1 MPNYAL
7 EVQFFNT
14 FILRPEASNRVYIE
28 ESRIKGGYNEDFI
41 NIGPKAHL
49 VDENYSEKEKEII
62 KKTLLELGLLDEAL
76 DNIFKKSEE
85 TEKNSNQI
93 LEFTKEIKNKDEE
106 FKVKIVEALWKI
118 IYADN
123 VSDMYE
129 MSLMRR
135 LTGLLYLDAKT
146 VGDIKNRIKNS

>member
-1 MPNYAL
+1 MFDL
-7 EVQFFNT
+7 F
-14 FILRPEASNRVYIE
+14 
-28 ESRIKGGYNEDFI
+28 KDNEKDHNNNLYI
-41 NIGPKAHL
+41 NIGALLIHVAKI
-49 VDENYSEKEKEII
+49 DENYSEKEKEII

-85 TEKNSNQI
+85 AEKNSNQI

>member
-1 MPNYAL
+1 MFKFLKKKNNENNNSNHLILKTASLLIYAAK
-7 EVQFFNT
+7 
-14 FILRPEASNRVYIE
+14 I
-28 ESRIKGGYNEDFI
+28 
-41 NIGPKAHL
+41 
-49 VDENYSEKEKEII
+49 DENYSDIEKKII
-62 KKTLLELGLLDEAL
+62 KETILSLDPQINNVEKLISDAE
-76 DNIFKKSEE
+76 IQ
-85 TEKNSNQI
+85 EKNSNQI

-129 MSLMRR
+129 MSLMRK
-135 LTGLLYLDAKT
+135 LTGLLYLDGKI

>member
-1 MPNYAL
+1 MFDL
-7 EVQFFNT
+7 F
-14 FILRPEASNRVYIE
+14 
-28 ESRIKGGYNEDFI
+28 KDNEKDHNNNLYI
-41 NIGPKAHL
+41 NIGALLIHVAKI
-49 VDENYSEKEKEII
+49 DENYSEKEKEII

-85 TEKNSNQI
+85 AEKNSNQI

-135 LTGLLYLDAKT
+135 LTGLLYLDGKI

>member
-1 MPNYAL
+1 MFDL
-7 EVQFFNT
+7 F
-14 FILRPEASNRVYIE
+14 
-28 ESRIKGGYNEDFI
+28 KDNEKDHNNNLYI
-41 NIGPKAHL
+41 NIGALLIHVAKI
-49 VDENYSEKEKEII
+49 DENYSEKEKEII
-62 KKTLLELGLLDEAL
+62 KKTLLELGLLDEVL

-85 TEKNSNQI
+85 AEKNSNQI

>member
-1 MPNYAL
+1 MFDLFKDNKKNYNNNL
-7 EVQFFNT
+7 
-14 FILRPEASNRVYIE
+14 YM
-28 ESRIKGGYNEDFI
+28 
-41 NIGPKAHL
+41 NIGALLIHVAKI
-49 VDENYSEKEKEII
+49 DENYSEKEKKII
-62 KKTLLELGLLDEAL
+62 KKTLLELGLLEDVL
-76 DNIFKKSEE
+76 DDIYKKSEE
-85 TEKNSNQI
+85 AEKNSNQI

-135 LTGLLYLDAKT
+135 LTGLLYLDAKI